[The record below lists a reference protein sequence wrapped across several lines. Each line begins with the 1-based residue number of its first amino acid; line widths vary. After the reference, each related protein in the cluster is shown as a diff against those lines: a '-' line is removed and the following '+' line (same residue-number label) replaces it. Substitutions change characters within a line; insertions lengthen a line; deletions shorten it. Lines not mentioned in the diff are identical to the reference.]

1 MNLFDWLIVTLL
13 GTILEAKKP
22 SGLDEEDYEDICP
35 FPWQTHEQNILSQ
48 YAQCNEFENEGQLYN
63 FIYLYEDGRACTYLS
78 LKSTTSVRNDEN
90 DLYKRI
96 VEK

>member
-48 YAQCNEFENEGQLYN
+48 YAQCNEFENEGQLYS
-63 FIYLYEDGRACTYLS
+63 FIDLYEDDRACIYLP
-78 LKSTTSVRNDEN
+78 LKSTTSIRN
-90 DLYKRI
+90 
-96 VEK
+96 

>member
-63 FIYLYEDGRACTYLS
+63 FIDLYEDDRACIYLP
-78 LKSTTSVRNDEN
+78 LKSTTSIRN
-90 DLYKRI
+90 
-96 VEK
+96 